1 MNTFIKEVILG
12 NKSYCLVGLTQ
23 PGKGKTE
30 NQDSFSFYNDEEC
43 IIGVVAD
50 GLGSAIKAAAGA
62 KAVCEATIS
71 VLKQDFLVE
80 NLSQEILITW
90 KKTLNGNPLAYD
102 TTLRFFKIHKNN
114 VLVGGVGDGWT
125 SILNGNSFISFE
137 AKNKFA
143 NQTES
148 MMSYDMKECFWIQR
162 FEARDS
168 ILISIATDGYSEDID
183 KALAE
188 SYLAEVALSIQEPEK
203 FLFKMQHLLQN
214 WPVES
219 NRDDKTVIFV
229 KAFL

>member
-1 MNTFIKEVILG
+1 M
-12 NKSYCLVGLTQ
+12 
-23 PGKGKTE
+23 
-30 NQDSFSFYNDEEC
+30 
-43 IIGVVAD
+43 
-50 GLGSAIKAAAGA
+50 
-62 KAVCEATIS
+62 
-71 VLKQDFLVE
+71 
-80 NLSQEILITW
+80 
-90 KKTLNGNPLAYD
+90 
-102 TTLRFFKIHKNN
+102 
-114 VLVGGVGDGWT
+114 LVGGVGDGWT

-229 KAFL
+229 KGELKDE